1 MVWVWLQ
8 PATISSGSSN
18 VSDLGLM
25 KDFIGAPPLYD
36 NIVSLPEFLHYRAC
50 VATWQQILRFSV
62 RVARLHLRPKWS
74 FAVHIDGMIT
84 S

>member
-1 MVWVWLQ
+1 M
-8 PATISSGSSN
+8 
-18 VSDLGLM
+18 
-25 KDFIGAPPLYD
+25 YD

-50 VATWQQILRFSV
+50 VATWQQILGFSV